1 LKGILASYYYWF
13 RSLPVIFINLL
24 LQSLSVL
31 VKTILEYNTV
41 IYLILNQDKECG
53 QKRLANN
60 LNVIEICLF
69 LICVLSI
76 HELANW

>member
-1 LKGILASYYYWF
+1 MTSYYYWF
-13 RSLPVIFINLL
+13 WWSLPVIFINLL
-24 LQSLSVL
+24 LQRLSVL

-53 QKRLANN
+53 QKRLANY
-60 LNVIEICLF
+60 LNVIEISLF